1 MDEPQQTRATRP
13 PYPASS
19 SSSLWKRSGLLNGL
33 TTSKDDD
40 LSSRPPDS
48 RIAEAAENMQMR
60 LEDTLFVTRPVIYGR
75 SDFDTA
81 KYREQFPRGIEASSK
96 IPRPINTIGS
106 PRTTTQSRQE
116 VIESPKASSVDRQA
130 QGKDAET
137 AGLTRLKSVLRMTSM
152 RQGKVEHGGGFKPK
166 PGVSLSNALNTY
178 GDTGRPPVSYES
190 SKTRDKTP
198 LNKPKR
204 RTKEM
209 VSSNTTGLFDPP
221 KAFYELYVIKR
232 QLLEGHSFVTYVCAR
247 KEAPDVYQAAKVWR
261 LSSVP
266 IHSTWLQA
274 RSWDVFSHLRDNG
287 HPNILAVQRT
297 FSDQNLRCLVTELT
311 SEGDLSGYISNKQK
325 LEEDESRKCF
335 IQVLGGLEFLHSHGI
350 IHKDVRPETILL
362 VDRELTA
369 KLEVTGT
376 ATFLNAPGPYLAT
389 ELLDIMSSPIVTVL
403 LADGDSLEAKASHT
417 SPRNFMSNGIL
428 RIKAHPWIYGRLR

>member
-1 MDEPQQTRATRP
+1 
-13 PYPASS
+13 
-19 SSSLWKRSGLLNGL
+19 
-33 TTSKDDD
+33 
-40 LSSRPPDS
+40 
-48 RIAEAAENMQMR
+48 MR

-75 SDFDTA
+75 SDFDTV
-81 KYREQFPRGIEASSK
+81 KYREQFPRGINIEASSK

-116 VIESPKASSVDRQA
+116 VIESSKASSVDRQA

-137 AGLTRLKSVLRMTSM
+137 AGLTRWKSVPRMTSM

-166 PGVSLSNALNTY
+166 PGVSPSNALNTY
-178 GDTGRPPVSYES
+178 GDSGRPPVSYES

-198 LNKPKR
+198 LNTPKR

-209 VSSNTTGLFDPP
+209 VSSNTMGLFDPP

-232 QLLEGHSFVTYVCAR
+232 QLQEGLHFVTYVCAR
-247 KEAPDVYQAAKVWR
+247 KEAPDVDQAAKVWR

-274 RSWDVFSHLRDNG
+274 RSWDVLSHLRDNG

-297 FSDQNLRCLVTELT
+297 FSDQNLRCLVTELA

-335 IQVLGGLEFLHSHGI
+335 IQVLGGLKFLHSHGI

-362 VDRELTA
+362 VDRGLTA

-389 ELLDIMSSPIVTVL
+389 ELLDIMSPPIVTVL
-403 LADGDSLEAKASHT
+403 LADQDSLEAKASHT
-417 SPRNFMSNGIL
+417 SPQNFMSNGIL
-428 RIKAHPWIYGRLR
+428 RIKAYPWIYGRLR